1 VEAEQVDKRQRLVLG
16 FYVVNFG
23 RHQCSPDVRKQSS
36 ATVNNDTSDTTPEIN
51 LSSKREILVTPVVEL
66 RTLLIEG

>member
-1 VEAEQVDKRQRLVLG
+1 
-16 FYVVNFG
+16 
-23 RHQCSPDVRKQSS
+23 VRKQSS